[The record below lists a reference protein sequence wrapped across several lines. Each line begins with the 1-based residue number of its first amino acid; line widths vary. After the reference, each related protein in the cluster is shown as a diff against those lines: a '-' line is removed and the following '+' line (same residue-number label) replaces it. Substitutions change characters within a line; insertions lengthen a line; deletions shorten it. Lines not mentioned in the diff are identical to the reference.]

1 MKLLIK
7 ETYRIIKSNL
17 SSSLMILILNGFMV
31 LLAYSVLI
39 YGLNFNLI
47 KNKIESKFQAKI
59 FLSDSASP
67 KEIKSLSSE
76 MRKEK
81 IVKSVSFISSS
92 EAQKIFAARFHDI
105 DKKIVKQLSL
115 PPSFDIT
122 FNDDS
127 GYSEISSFLKK
138 IGNHKLVDSVVFP
151 HKIIYALAR
160 YFTLVVILSLIIFI
174 FFSIGIIFIIK
185 HLSAK
190 VLENDREKIK
200 IKHLIGAK
208 RSTIVSPY
216 YFASLLLCFIST
228 LLTLFLLNFI
238 ASEIFMFFNLKM
250 LENKIVFSN
259 IIILFL
265 SLYVGYIVAPK
276 NLHL

>member
-31 LLAYSVLI
+31 LFAYSILI
-39 YGLNFNLI
+39 YGLNFNVI

-59 FLSDSASP
+59 FLSDSANS
-67 KEIKSLSSE
+67 KEIKSFSSE
-76 MRKEK
+76 IKRAS
-81 IVKSVSFISSS
+81 IVKSVKFISSS
-92 EAQKIFAARFHDI
+92 EAQKIFATRFSDI
-105 DKKIVKQLSL
+105 DRKIIKQISL
-115 PPSFDIT
+115 PSSFDIT
-122 FNDDS
+122 FNDNTV
-127 GYSEISSFLKK
+127 YREISNFLSK
-138 IGNHKLVDSVVFP
+138 IGKRELVDSVVFP
-151 HKIIYALAR
+151 HKIIYAFAR
-160 YFTLVVILSLIIFI
+160 YFTIVTILFIILFI
-174 FFSIGIIFIIK
+174 LLSIGTILIIK

-190 VLENDREKIK
+190 ILENDLEKIK
-200 IKHLIGAK
+200 IKYLIGTK
-208 RSTIVSPY
+208 RSTIISPY

-238 ASEIFMFFNLKM
+238 ASEILMFFNLKI
-250 LENKIVFSN
+250 LENKILFSN
-259 IIILFL
+259 ITILFL